1 MAENKKIISQS
12 QKNILIVCVCIV
24 VLTIGFTV
32 FSNYEGEVNSTA
44 PKNVSKNVTV
54 QKVSEESYTTCLDYL
69 GIVKPYETKNYA
81 FLQGGKIEKI
91 YAKKGQKINPG
102 DILAKLDTTALELN
116 RSTAAQNVKSLES
129 SIRFSKSHLDATKS
143 LFEAGAVAP
152 QDFEKEQTE
161 YQNLLATYEI
171 AKNSLSQAAEGIDNA
186 TLYAD
191 REGYVMELLFKE
203 GEIAGAGYPVVISKS
218 AEVMVTAG
226 VSIDDYAKISSQSA
240 VLINSSIEG
249 TIDSISAFPDEKTRV
264 YAVDIRFNSDAIAI
278 GETVDVQIAT
288 GKGEGCFIPIE
299 SVFNLDGI
307 DYVYTVSEG
316 KAEEN
321 KVNKQQVTI
330 HEISGSG
337 IRITGLKSEALV
349 VTAGIKSL
357 KENDAVTIVEK
368 EGAVD

>member
-1 MAENKKIISQS
+1 MVEKNHLTKP
-12 QKNILIVCVCIV
+12 KNILIVCLFIV

-44 PKNVSKNVTV
+44 PKNVLKNVTV

-91 YAKKGQKINPG
+91 YVKKGQKINAG
-102 DILAKLDTTALELN
+102 DILAKLETTALELSK
-116 RSTAAQNVKSLES
+116 STAVQNVKSLEN
-129 SIRFSKSHLDATKS
+129 SIRFSKSHLEATKS

-152 QDFEKEQTE
+152 QDFEAEQTE

-171 AKNSLSQAAEGIDNA
+171 AKNSLSQAEEGIDNA

-191 REGYVMELLFKE
+191 REGYVMELPFKE

-218 AEVMVTAG
+218 ESVMVTAG
-226 VSIDDYAKISSQSA
+226 VSVDDYAKISSQSA
-240 VLINSSIEG
+240 VLINNSIAG
-249 TIDSISAFPDEKTRV
+249 TIDSISAFPDEETRV
-264 YAVDIRFNSDAIAI
+264 YAVDIRFNSDDIAI

-288 GKGEGCFIPIE
+288 GQGEGCFIPME

-307 DYVYTVSEG
+307 DYVYTVSG
-316 KAEEN
+316 N

-330 HEISGSG
+330 HEISGSS